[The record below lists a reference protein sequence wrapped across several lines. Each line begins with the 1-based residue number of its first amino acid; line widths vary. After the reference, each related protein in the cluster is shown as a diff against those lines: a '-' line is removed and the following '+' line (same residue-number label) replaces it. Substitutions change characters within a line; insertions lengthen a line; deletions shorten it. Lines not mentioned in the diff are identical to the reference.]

1 MNDLDSAIGSNEFG
15 SLPQSMFIELHAIA
29 GKKIEGRV
37 GYYANESTIVY
48 SS

>member
-1 MNDLDSAIGSNEFG
+1 MSDLESAIGSNEFG
-15 SLPQSMFIELHAIA
+15 SLPQSMFIELQAIA
-29 GKKIEGRV
+29 GKNIQGRV